1 MGEYFVHVRL
11 LVGRQAVLHIVNV
24 YLPPNL
30 PNYTSAWL
38 EVMAL
43 LDRLPAS
50 DPLLLLGDFN
60 AQIAL
65 PLGATG
71 PLRGCAAP
79 ALSTASCPCGKLI
92 LASIQDCQLEILN
105 GCLLQQAHTFTGPA
119 GHSMVDYIIAN

>member
-1 MGEYFVHVRL
+1 MHVQL

-30 PNYTSAWL
+30 PNYTSTWL

-60 AQIAL
+60 AHIAL
-65 PLGATG
+65 LLGPTCPLH
-71 PLRGCAAP
+71 GCFAP
-79 ALSTASCPCGKLI
+79 TLSTASCPHGKLI
-92 LASIQDCQLEILN
+92 LANIQDHQLTILN
-105 GCLLQQAHTFTGPA
+105 GCPRQQAHAFTGPA
-119 GHSMVDYIIAN
+119 GNSMVDNIIAN

>member
-1 MGEYFVHVRL
+1 MHVQL

-38 EVMAL
+38 QVMVL

-60 AQIAL
+60 VHISL
-65 PLGATG
+65 PLGATC
-71 PLRGCAAP
+71 PLHACAKPESFRQA
-79 ALSTASCPCGKLI
+79 
-92 LASIQDCQLEILN
+92 N
-105 GCLLQQAHTFTGPA
+105 GT
-119 GHSMVDYIIAN
+119 

>member
-1 MGEYFVHVRL
+1 MHVQL

-60 AQIAL
+60 AHIAL
-65 PLGATG
+65 AIGGYLPPTWVRRTG
-71 PLRGCAAP
+71 LIYSQLPPMASSSWP
-79 ALSTASCPCGKLI
+79 AYRTA
-92 LASIQDCQLEILN
+92 N
-105 GCLLQQAHTFTGPA
+105 LQ
-119 GHSMVDYIIAN
+119 S